1 MNCCCLRHCHCLS
14 MKSVEFAVSKAIRR
28 DVLCVWK
35 EDNEFKDE
43 FRRKKAI
50 FITDLCKGLLNAGAV
65 DNWLPFWATR
75 LFSDA
80 HFFSWVDFDFSS
92 IWKIFTLPKV
102 LQSFLKSKFLGLLYM
117 GTRWNKLHDLKYS
130 QYASHL

>member
-43 FRRKKAI
+43 FRRKKLFLSRTYAKDYLMQAQSTIDCHFEPLDCLAMRI
-50 FITDLCKGLLNAGAV
+50 FSAEWISIF
-65 DNWLPFWATR
+65 LPFGK
-75 LFSDA
+75 FS
-80 HFFSWVDFDFSS
+80 HFQKFFS
-92 IWKIFTLPKV
+92 L
-102 LQSFLKSKFLGLLYM
+102 FLKSKFLGLLYM